1 MSSARALFREAKAA
15 KLGAASAAAAAT
27 PRVRH
32 PLAAYDAAGRLRC
45 TACALP
51 VKSATAW
58 PVHLASQAHKN
69 AVRQA
74 ATPASAASA
83 AVKRKADV
91 LDDAA
96 PVAQQQTK
104 KPAAA
109 SRLVSYAGS
118 DDDDDDDDDDAV
130 PPRPPHAASGPA
142 APQRDTS
149 SSTPNGGLNDD
160 DNDDSAA
167 LPTGFFD
174 ADMTDAA
181 PPSPD
186 ADPAADEPDSTL
198 PAGFFDAAADAPAPS
213 PPPPVVVDDDP
224 MADDAPMPDASA
236 PTPATG
242 GALPAGFFADT
253 QPANLDAEYAAF
265 EAELA
270 QDASTTDPV
279 VEREDEEDL
288 DAMFRRIQ
296 AERDADEQQTLEAM
310 QARVRALAEHR
321 PRVMVDA
328 TAVPEVAAREEEME
342 DGEESSDVDSDEEVD
357 NWRAR
362 RI

>member
-15 KLGAASAAAAAT
+15 KLGASSAAAAAT

-74 ATPASAASA
+74 AAPAPSASA

-96 PVAQQQTK
+96 PVAPQQQRK
-104 KPAAA
+104 KPAET
-109 SRLVSYAGS
+109 SRLVAYAGS
-118 DDDDDDDDDDAV
+118 DDDDEEEDDVV
-130 PPRPPHAASGPA
+130 PPQPTSTRSGPA
-142 APQRDTS
+142 VPQRDAS
-149 SSTPNGGLNDD
+149 PSGPNNKNDGD
-160 DNDDSAA
+160 GDSAA

-174 ADMTDAA
+174 ADMAEA
-181 PPSPD
+181 GSPAPD
-186 ADPAADEPDSTL
+186 ADPAAADEPDSTL
-198 PAGFFDAAADAPAPS
+198 PAGFFDATVDAPAP
-213 PPPPVVVDDDP
+213 PPPPVVDDDP
-224 MADDAPMPDASA
+224 MADNAPISDASA
-236 PTPATG
+236 PATDG
-242 GALPAGFFADT
+242 TLPAGFFADT

-265 EAELA
+265 QAELA
-270 QDASTTDPV
+270 QDTATTADPAA
-279 VEREDEEDL
+279 ERDEEEDL

-296 AERDADEQQTLEAM
+296 AERDADEQQTLAAM

-321 PRVMVDA
+321 PRAVVDA
-328 TAVPEVAAREEEME
+328 TAVPEVAALEELEE
-342 DGEESSDVDSDEEVD
+342 VEESGSDVDSDEEMD